1 MFNVM
6 MNRTGKFENV
16 SVAVFEGPDCCGK
29 STQVDA
35 FINEAV
41 RDQSFDVIFKVH
53 FPFNS
58 MGDDKLKNNY
68 DNLVKTIYSD
78 DYLEN
83 ITQSDILKINDVVL
97 YNININNLDKMVF
110 LNTMSSIIKGH
121 HDIDTE
127 LTYENR
133 SLSMKNLI
141 MNKNCDIWF
150 NGKKLYKQD
159 EEIKM
164 LHEYFKMTPS
174 PKVLLVFDRFIISG
188 IIYNYYLPYS
198 ILKNK
203 ILDDNIGKYDDKLKK
218 HIKVI
223 LETAYIYQSRNT
235 TAEIDEMNYI
245 TSNILNFEEKCFV
258 ENYNYCNLKIQW
270 FIFKPSEEIYKA
282 FLNDK
287 SRKIDDYDSNN
298 VLRSTV
304 NEHYKMLIDDSD
316 KKPTLFVENKFN
328 ITCIDSDKYIG
339 IYGDKSKEAITSDIF
354 AKFKN
359 NIKVY
364 QNLEEQIYN
373 FYLDMFEKIK

>member
-1 MFNVM
+1 MIDVM
-6 MNRTGKFENV
+6 LSASDKFENI

-41 RDQSFDVIFKVH
+41 LDQSYDVIFKVH

-58 MGDDKLKNNY
+58 IGGDKLKDNY
-68 DNLVKTIYSD
+68 NDLVNTIYSD
-78 DYLEN
+78 EFLNN
-83 ITQSDILKINDVVL
+83 IKPSDIGKINDVVL
-97 YNININNLDKMVF
+97 RNIDINHMDKMTF
-110 LNTMSSIIKGH
+110 LNTMSYIIRGRR
-121 HDIDTE
+121 DIDTKVICK
-127 LTYENR
+127 NN
-133 SLSMKNLI
+133 SLSMKDLI
-141 MNKNCDIWF
+141 MNKNCDVWF

-164 LHEYFKMTPS
+164 LREYFKMMPS

-203 ILDDNIGKYDDKLKK
+203 ILDDNSGKYDDMKK
-218 HIKVI
+218 PIEKI
-223 LETAYIYQSRNT
+223 LDGAYYYQSRNT
-235 TAEIDEMNYI
+235 TDEIDEMNNI
-245 TSNILNFEEKCFV
+245 TTNILNYEEKCFLGK
-258 ENYNYCNLKIQW
+258 YDYCNPKVQW
-270 FIFKPSEEIYKA
+270 FVFKPSEEIYKA

-298 VLRSTV
+298 LLRSIV
-304 NEHYKMLIDDSD
+304 NDYYKILVEGEE
-316 KKPTLFVENKFN
+316 KPTLFTVNKFN

-364 QNLEEQIYN
+364 ETLEEQIYN
-373 FYLDMFEKIK
+373 FYSNMFNKIK

>member
-1 MFNVM
+1 MINVM

-58 MGDDKLKNNY
+58 LGDDKLKNNY

-78 DYLEN
+78 DYLKN
-83 ITQSDILKINDVVL
+83 ITLSDILKINDVVL
-97 YNININNLDKMVF
+97 NNININHLDKMVF
-110 LNTMSSIIKGH
+110 LNTMSSMIHGH

-127 LTYENR
+127 LVYENG

-141 MNKNCDIWF
+141 MNKNCDVWF
-150 NGKKLYKQD
+150 NGNKLYKQD

-164 LHEYFKMTPS
+164 LNEYFKTTPS

-203 ILDDNIGKYDDKLKK
+203 ILDNNTGKYDDKLKQ

-223 LETAYIYQSRNT
+223 LESAYIYQSRNT
-235 TAEIDEMNYI
+235 MDEIDEMNNI

-258 ENYNYCNLKIQW
+258 EKYNYCNSKIQW
-270 FIFKPSEEIYKA
+270 FVFKPSKEIYKA
-282 FLNDK
+282 FLKDK
-287 SRKIDDYDSNN
+287 SRKIDYYDSYDI
-298 VLRSTV
+298 LRSTV
-304 NEHYKMLIDDSD
+304 NEYYIKLIDDVD
-316 KKPTLFVENKFN
+316 KKPTLFAENKFN
-328 ITCIDSDKYIG
+328 ITCIDSDKYIEKH
-339 IYGDKSKEAITSDIF
+339 GDLSKAAITSDIF
-354 AKFKN
+354 ARFKN

-373 FYLDMFEKIK
+373 FYLDMFDKIK